1 MTTKI
6 ILSPSR
12 RTYDVWYSNDSKTFV
27 LHKSFKS
34 IDEAIKETT
43 IINGSFKLLKDVLQ
57 SK

>member
-12 RTYDVWYSNDSKTFV
+12 RTYDVWYSNDGNAFV

-34 IDEAIKETT
+34 IDDAIKETT
-43 IINGSFKLLKDVLQ
+43 IINGSLKLFKDVLQ
-57 SK
+57 NK